1 MSGAVWFGLV
11 TDHLCLQ
18 IVYFQAFLY
27 LCTSV
32 LLVMYT
38 YLVQCYEVN
47 DKNMWKVPFGINT
60 LSHIVTP
67 CFVLPNLV
75 ESLITLQEAQ
85 RRCHVDYVNT
95 GWKSIQI
102 RNYTK
107 DINHWTWE
115 YPGSRYKRSR
125 RNCWCTTTPVLANSE
140 TSPFWI
146 AYVWNDWLEFLTQI
160 IKFAYM
166 SLDLLNATSSRL
178 SFWWWNA
185 GELLKCTFER
195 PDQCFCFLEH
205 LHIIFHLRIYL

>member
-1 MSGAVWFGLV
+1 MLWR
-11 TDHLCLQ
+11 
-18 IVYFQAFLY
+18 
-27 LCTSV
+27 
-32 LLVMYT
+32 
-38 YLVQCYEVN
+38 N

-85 RRCHVDYVNT
+85 WRCHVDYVNT

-107 DINHWTWE
+107 DINRWTRE

-146 AYVWNDWLEFLTQI
+146 ANVWNDWLEFLTQI

-205 LHIIFHLRIYL
+205 LHIISHLRIYL